1 MRSIN
6 LANEKKRDAQVA
18 FEPPP
23 QKEGISNKLPSGAD
37 PRGIKM
43 LKGTPATDLEAL
55 QGAHGDQLGE
65 ALVQGDPEVDL
76 EQTGMLLEQTR
87 RVFVGEGNKIV
98 YHVRNEEVVRAPD
111 GAEKERR
118 PAKRNTAN
126 ISVDEIPLSWTG
138 KMMPKEKAVKMFVFS
153 RKYQIRHVN
162 GLTFDFLYDMAKK
175 LDETNSLMFVGG
187 GAKGNEPLVMSEGGK
202 SYRAFMEGRI
212 KGETYCLILHLTDM
226 EMKEIMK

>member
-6 LANEKKRDAQVA
+6 LANEKKRDAQGA
-18 FEPPP
+18 FEPPA
-23 QKEGISNKLPSGAD
+23 QKESISNKLPSGAD

-43 LKGTPATDLEAL
+43 LKGTPATDLGAL
-55 QGAHGDQLGE
+55 LEAHGDQLGA
-65 ALVQGDPEVDL
+65 ALVQGNPEVDL

-98 YHVRNEEVVRAPD
+98 YHVRNEEVVRASD
-111 GAEKERR
+111 GSEKERR
-118 PAKRNTAN
+118 PAKRNIAN
-126 ISVDEIPLSWTG
+126 ISVEIPLSWTG
-138 KMMPKEKAVKMFVFS
+138 KMMLKEKVARMFVFS

-175 LDETNSLMFVGG
+175 LDEANSLMFVGG
-187 GAKGNEPLVMSEGGK
+187 GAKGSEPLVMSEGGK

-212 KGETYCLILHLTDM
+212 KDETYCLILHLTDL
-226 EMKEIMK
+226 EMKEITK